1 MTLSNG
7 HQFDTFT
14 RDDKDFMFIS
24 MYLFHEIIN
33 CVKKCTQINFKL
45 RILDKY
51 KNTNEKIKNG
61 VFAFEKYKGL
71 ERAVF
76 GIFIVEMY
84 IPCTA
89 ESAAFIL

>member
-1 MTLSNG
+1 MN
-7 HQFDTFT
+7 
-14 RDDKDFMFIS
+14 
-24 MYLFHEIIN
+24 
-33 CVKKCTQINFKL
+33 
-45 RILDKY
+45 